1 MTIIGWARNTFLS
14 KRRSVN
20 FFSVSTVEVDDPCK
34 GLRIKFHDP
43 VDHEYMVIE
52 IETKEWDQ
60 LATRVAEHVA
70 AMRSKNAK
78 TLCSL
83 CREPQFE
90 TPSGIT
96 CKNGHGGAPSIE
108 KA

>member
-1 MTIIGWARNTFLS
+1 
-14 KRRSVN
+14 
-20 FFSVSTVEVDDPCK
+20 
-34 GLRIKFHDP
+34 
-43 VDHEYMVIE
+43 
-52 IETKEWDQ
+52 
-60 LATRVAEHVA
+60 
-70 AMRSKNAK
+70 MR
-78 TLCSL
+78 